1 MEETILR
8 NLELLG
14 ARVIKPL
21 KDTSN
26 RNVSQQKKAKTTN
39 SDEESYELSRYVTA
53 VKSMLEDY
61 MKGTLDP
68 TAFPFVKAEHSNN
81 GIPENTSQAP
91 LRLVKSTWARNRP
104 SAAEPRQRIIV
115 FMAGSATYSE
125 SRACYEV
132 SRGSFRDVFLGSS
145 HMTTPMSFLNQISR
159 MRENRRNLDLPYD
172 KPKKEVPKHLLEPDP
187 VAKPTPPPVQQQA
200 PPKATPKPASSSH
213 PHPNPHQ
220 QQPQHSQ
227 PPTKEMGG
235 LRVSYNPPGGGRYA
249 PEEKKKKKFRF
260 F

>member
-8 NLELLG
+8 NLELVG
-14 ARVIKPL
+14 ARVTKPL

-61 MKGTLDP
+61 LKGTLDP
-68 TAFPFVKAEHSNN
+68 TAFPFVKAEQSNN
-81 GIPENTSQAP
+81 GVPETQTS
-91 LRLVKSTWARNRP
+91 LRSAKPTWAVRARP

-132 SRGSFRDVFLGSS
+132 SKASFRDVILGSS
-145 HMTTPMSFLNQISR
+145 HMTTPLSFLNQTSR
-159 MRENRRNLDLPYD
+159 LRENRRNLDLPYD
-172 KPKKEVPKHLLEPDP
+172 RPKKEVPRHLLEPDP
-187 VAKPTPPPVQQQA
+187 VVKPTPPPVQQQA
-200 PPKATPKPASSSH
+200 PPKVMAKPVPSPH
-213 PHPNPHQ
+213 PHPHQ
-220 QQPQHSQ
+220 Q

-235 LRVSYNPPGGGRYA
+235 LRVSYNPHGGGRYA
-249 PEEKKKKKFRF
+249 PEEKRKKKFGLF
-260 F
+260 